1 MNVNPIMAAIVE
13 AADTLNTAPDD
24 YINPD
29 DGLKYCGKCH
39 TPKEAYFPEPYRK
52 NGLDKHPIA
61 CKCAAEERARHE
73 AKQRE
78 LERLN
83 RIAML
88 RSEAF
93 RDIPAA
99 GWRFKNV
106 GIMTPQLAKARAY
119 SENWDEFRREGT
131 GLLLFGDVGAGKS
144 YAAGCIANALI
155 EKMVSV
161 LFVGLSDVVNRM
173 QGNFGADRDVYLKML
188 MRPELLI
195 LDDLGAERSTSFG
208 KERVFEVVNKRL
220 LSGKPMIVTTNIPL
234 SVMQKAS
241 ALDER
246 RIYDRVLEVCVPI
259 QFNGENFRKGN
270 AAENVKRAAKILNQG
285 G

>member
-1 MNVNPIMAAIVE
+1 MLVNLNPIMAAIVE
-13 AADTLNTAPDD
+13 AADTLNNSPDD

-39 TPKEAYFPEPYRK
+39 TPKEACFPEQYRK

-61 CKCAAEERARHE
+61 CKCAAEERARRE
-73 AKQRE
+73 AEQQE

-99 GWRFKNV
+99 GWRFENAEV
-106 GIMTPQLAKARAY
+106 MTPQLVKARRY
-119 SENWDEFRREGT
+119 SENWDAFRQDGT
-131 GLLLFGDVGAGKS
+131 GLLLFGNVGTGKS

-155 EKMVSV
+155 EKTASV

-173 QGNFGADRDVYLKML
+173 PVSYTHLDVY
-188 MRPELLI
+188 
-195 LDDLGAERSTSFG
+195 
-208 KERVFEVVNKRL
+208 KRQA
-220 LSGKPMIVTTNIPL
+220 P
-234 SVMQKAS
+234 
-241 ALDER
+241 
-246 RIYDRVLEVCVPI
+246 
-259 QFNGENFRKGN
+259 
-270 AAENVKRAAKILNQG
+270 
-285 G
+285 